1 MALNRYSTS
10 RRFSPK
16 TTDPIT
22 KARIA
27 DPKKEGKVNPQGTSI
42 ITSWPE
48 FRESYRRGEL
58 PPDLLTGGYGNVPK
72 EIISYIIGS

>member
-10 RRFSPK
+10 SRFSPK

-27 DPKKEGKVNPQGTSI
+27 DPNKMGKVSPQGTTM

-48 FRESYRRGEL
+48 FRESYEKGEL
-58 PPDLLTGGYGNVPK
+58 PDDLLTGQ
-72 EIISYIIGS
+72 